1 MTTPCQKLITV
12 NSGKCKI
19 CSMVVSNID
28 IHEHFDKCYDN
39 KIKNLFSE
47 FDSEISRIK
56 IYYENKLKIFSD
68 VIHLSDLCKK
78 CDQLSI
84 VLDIEECQITKYNP
98 TKKIKKKSF

>member
-1 MTTPCQKLITV
+1 ME
-12 NSGKCKI
+12 KCKI
-19 CSMVVSNID
+19 CSMVVSDID
-28 IHEHFDKCYDN
+28 IRGHFDKWCYDN

-78 CDQLSI
+78 CDQLSTE
-84 VLDIEECQITKYNP
+84 VDIEECHIIKYSSRKNV
-98 TKKIKKKSF
+98 KKKSF